1 MYIVSLL
8 LHLLLEKN
16 SHTVDCNPLSVALA
30 LCAAL
35 SVLRSLRMCFFRLL
49 FFNISYSICHSGLLE
64 KNLQYANSVALCAV
78 VLSANVFLQISSD
91 CCSSS

>member
-35 SVLRSLRMCFFRLL
+35 S
-49 FFNISYSICHSGLLE
+49 
-64 KNLQYANSVALCAV
+64 
-78 VLSANVFLQISSD
+78 ANVFLQIAFFQYILQYMSQWTVGEELAIR
-91 CCSSS
+91 